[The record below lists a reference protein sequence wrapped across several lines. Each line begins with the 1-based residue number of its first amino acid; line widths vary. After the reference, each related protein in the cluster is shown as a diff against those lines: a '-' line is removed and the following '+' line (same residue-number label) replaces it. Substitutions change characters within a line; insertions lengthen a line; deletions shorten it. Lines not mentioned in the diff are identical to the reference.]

1 MNTPFPV
8 ALMDMARTR
17 LFGLAS
23 AFLAIAVLSGC
34 GTTTSYPAP
43 AARTLVV
50 VNNAHTALNAM
61 EVHLLTPTGR
71 RMPLGHVGLNEL
83 KSFEVRRKLPAGS
96 YRLEAR
102 GARKILSQ
110 EFRLD
115 EGDLMEWDLSRN
127 MVRYQ
132 GRAAGT

>member
-1 MNTPFPV
+1 MNSPFPV
-8 ALMDMARTR
+8 ASLDMARTR
-17 LFGLAS
+17 LFGLAAALLAS
-23 AFLAIAVLSGC
+23 AALSAC
-34 GTTTSYPAP
+34 GTTASYPAP

-83 KSFEVRRKLPAGS
+83 KSFEVRRKLPPGS

-102 GARKILSQ
+102 GSQKILSR

-127 MVRYQ
+127 MVRYH
-132 GRAAGT
+132 GRASGT